1 MVTNTTNS
9 STVTGLAAEL
19 HKRKSFDSPE
29 QEAWLN
35 VLRTQAVFGSE
46 FFRLFKRHGLSEAT
60 YNVLRILRG
69 AGEQGRSC
77 SEIGEHMVAQVPD
90 VTRLI
95 DRLETAGLVGR
106 TRTSEDRRVVMVAI
120 TPAGLDVLSRLDQP
134 VLALHRAQFGH
145 MTHEELRTLS
155 DLLYKA
161 RHRPETKH

>member
-1 MVTNTTNS
+1 MGTNS
-9 STVTGLAAEL
+9 NNSSPITGLAAEL

-35 VLRTQAVFGSE
+35 ILRTQAVFGSE
-46 FFRLFKRHGLSEAT
+46 FFRLFKRHGLSAAT

-95 DRLETAGLVGR
+95 DRLETAGLVAR
-106 TRTSEDRRVVMVAI
+106 TRTTEDRRVVMVAI
-120 TPAGLDVLSRLDQP
+120 TKGGLEVLTRLDQP
-134 VLALHRAQFGH
+134 VLDLHKAQLGH
-145 MTHEELRTLS
+145 LTTAELRTLS

-161 RHRPETKH
+161 RHRPDPSN